1 MTLPVMLVVC
11 SGSRASGD
19 LAQAL
24 AREGIAVA
32 EERPPLAGA
41 PTTPLILGWLPA
53 AADENTLA
61 ELLRLRQSAGTPCAL
76 LGCAPDGSGADSE
89 RALAVGFD
97 DFVAGRQSPRELA
110 GRLRALARRLVPSA
124 GSLGRLGV
132 GRMTLDASGH
142 DLWIGDR
149 RVRLTRLESRTLA
162 ALMRAPGHALS
173 RVELMGRVWGD
184 GSTGTSLRAV
194 DNLVQRLRRKV
205 GDAEL
210 IVTIRGLGFRLR
222 PGDG

>member
-1 MTLPVMLVVC
+1 MTLPVTLVVC
-11 SGSRASGD
+11 PGARPSGD
-19 LAQAL
+19 LPEAL
-24 AREGIAVA
+24 AREGVEVGEA
-32 EERPPLAGA
+32 RLPLADA
-41 PTTPLILGWLPA
+41 PPAPLILGWLPA
-53 AADENTLA
+53 AADDGILG
-61 ELLRLRQSAGTPCAL
+61 RLVRWRSRASSPCAL
-76 LGCAPDGSGADSE
+76 LGCAPDGTVADSE
-89 RALAVGFD
+89 RALAIGFD
-97 DFVAGRQSPRELA
+97 DFVAGRRSPRELA

-124 GSLGRLGV
+124 ASLGRLGV

-173 RVELMGRVWGD
+173 RAELLGRVWGD